1 MSNHVAWLL
10 LSFAIMVVAM
20 LATLYEKVEKL
31 EKRLERFEA
40 REGAADDGISVAD
53 PAQVTFTER
62 AGRHPDHRG

>member
-1 MSNHVAWLL
+1 
-10 LSFAIMVVAM
+10 M